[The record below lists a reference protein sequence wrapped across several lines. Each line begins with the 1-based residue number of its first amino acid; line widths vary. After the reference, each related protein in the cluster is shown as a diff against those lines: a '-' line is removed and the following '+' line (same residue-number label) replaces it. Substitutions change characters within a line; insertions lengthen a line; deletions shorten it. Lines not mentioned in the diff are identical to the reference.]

1 MAVYPVDCR
10 VPGLS
15 RVIHGLGT
23 ALNTGTILIGAATG
37 LGLKRFIPA
46 SLQQAMRSGLG
57 LFTAVIGIQMALK
70 TRNAL
75 LLLVSLLLGL
85 LVGELL
91 RLDDH
96 LQSLGAW
103 VEARLNRRTGG
114 DGSAR
119 VALGF
124 VTATLL
130 FCVGPLAILG
140 SFLDGTRG
148 DVTLLAIKSTLDGFS
163 SIVLAAALGWGVL
176 LSAAS
181 VLLVQGG
188 LTLFAGLAHTG
199 LSETQTT
206 ELTAVG
212 GLAVL
217 AIALGL
223 LDLKAI
229 KVANLLP
236 ALLVAPLLSW
246 FTQAA
251 GLR

>member
-1 MAVYPVDCR
+1 
-10 VPGLS
+10 
-15 RVIHGLGT
+15 VIHGIGT
-23 ALNTGTILIGAATG
+23 ALNTGTIVLGAAIG
-37 LGLKRFIPA
+37 LSLKRFIPQ
-46 SLQQAMRSGLG
+46 SLQQTMRTGLG

-85 LVGELL
+85 LLGELL

-96 LQSLGAW
+96 LQVLGAW
-103 VEARLNRRTGG
+103 LEARLDRRTGA
-114 DGSAR
+114 DDSAG

-148 DVTLLAIKSTLDGFS
+148 DITLLAIKSTLDGFS

-176 LSAAS
+176 LSAGS

-188 LTLFAGLAHTG
+188 LTVIAVLAHAGLSDA
-199 LSETQTT
+199 QTT

-236 ALLVAPLLSW
+236 ALLVAPILSW
-246 FTQAA
+246 LTQAA

>member
-1 MAVYPVDCR
+1 M
-10 VPGLS
+10 
-15 RVIHGLGT
+15 IHGLGT
-23 ALNTGTILIGAATG
+23 ALNTGTVLLGAATG
-37 LGLKRFIPA
+37 LGLKRFIPV
-46 SLQQAMRSGLG
+46 SLQQTMRTGLG
-57 LFTAVIGIQMALK
+57 LFTAVVGIQMALK
-70 TRNAL
+70 THNPL

-85 LVGELL
+85 LAGELM

-96 LQSLGAW
+96 VQSLGAW
-103 VEARLNRRTGG
+103 LEARLDRRAGG
-114 DGSAR
+114 DGSNR
-119 VALGF
+119 VSLGF

-140 SFLDGTRG
+140 SFTDGTRG
-148 DVTLLAIKSTLDGFS
+148 DITLLAIKSTLDGFS
-163 SIVLAAALGWGVL
+163 AIVLAAALGWGVA

-188 LTLFAGLAHTG
+188 LTLIAVLAHAGLSDG
-199 LSETQTT
+199 QTT

-223 LDLKAI
+223 LELKVI

-246 FTQAA
+246 LAQAVGA
-251 GLR
+251 R